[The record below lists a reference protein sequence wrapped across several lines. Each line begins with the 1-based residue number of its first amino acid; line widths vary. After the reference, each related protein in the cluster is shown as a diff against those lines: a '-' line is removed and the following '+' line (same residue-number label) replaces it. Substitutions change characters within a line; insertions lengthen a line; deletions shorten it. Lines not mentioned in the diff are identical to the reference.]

1 MNLLTDFPPTRA
13 AARARLD
20 AVRPHEYE
28 RTRNFLNGAVTG
40 LSPYITH
47 GIVSLP
53 EVLAGVAERH
63 PLKVQ
68 HKFVFELGWREYFQ
82 HVWQARGE
90 GIGHSL
96 REGVLPESEYS
107 TELPEDVRHACTRVP
122 VIDNAIRMLY
132 TTGYLHNH
140 ARMWLASYIVHLR
153 KVHWRVAAD
162 WMYSHLL
169 DGDIASNYL
178 SWQWVAATGS
188 SKPYLFNA
196 DTVEKFAP
204 EIWHSRATSIDVSYE
219 LMEILAT
226 SQATVAQVR
235 KNELAWDEPAVFSE
249 PPAELGFTKP
259 VATDVLGKHVWLVH
273 PWVLANLPTDLPAD
287 VVCVAVVFAEHAQSH
302 PWNALRW
309 RFVGERMAVLTQHR
323 WFASAQEVLQA
334 LAGVQ
339 SVHTVAHLCL
349 PDLAEGNVQLRPA
362 PRLFRHIE
370 KPMDSF
376 SKWWVQVNKNV
387 RHLQQLV
394 YPLPTRT
401 PPP

>member
-1 MNLLTDFPPTRA
+1 MHMYEFPPTPEA
-13 AARARLD
+13 AQLRLD
-20 AVRPHEYE
+20 HVSPKDYAH
-28 RTRNFLNGAVTG
+28 TRNALDGAVTH
-40 LSPYITH
+40 LSPYLTH
-47 GIVSLP
+47 GFLSVP
-53 EVLAGVAERH
+53 DVASAMYHQYRVG
-63 PLKVQ
+63 VQ
-68 HKFVFELGWREYFQ
+68 HKLIYELGWREYFQ
-82 HVWQARGE
+82 HMHQQLGE
-90 GIGHSL
+90 GIGQSL
-96 REGVLPESEYS
+96 REGVLPDSEYS

-140 ARMWLASYIVHLR
+140 ARLWLASYIVHLR

-188 SKPYLFNA
+188 NKPYLFNA

-204 EIWHSRATSIDVSYE
+204 EIWHSRGTSIDVSYE

-235 KNELAWDEPAVFSE
+235 KNELAWDEPAVFAE

-259 VATDVLGKHVWLVH
+259 VATDVTGKHVWLVH
-273 PWVLANLPTDLPAD
+273 PWVLADLPADLPED
-287 VVCVAVVFAEHAQSH
+287 VVCVAVAFAEHTHAH

-309 RFVGERMAVLTQHR
+309 NFVGERMAALTPHR
-323 WFASAQEVLQA
+323 WFGTAEDVLQA
-334 LAGVQ
+334 LAGAQ
-339 SVHTVAHLCL
+339 SVQTVAHLCL
-349 PDLAEGNVQLRPA
+349 PDLAESKVQLRPA
-362 PRLFRHIE
+362 PRLFRQLD

-401 PPP
+401 PAP